1 MTRARPSAGQ
11 RLATTGSSRPL
22 RPRAIPASANPFAAA
37 NAERLWAIRVS
48 LWVCDARLAAIN
60 EIRIKIQ
67 IVSNTA
73 NPPSRSRRGDV
84 RKRCKTRQTAHPVD
98 PGQLQRTLCL
108 HEKKDARNEN
118 ASSAG
123 STRPVA
129 SKPRA
134 TKHQTFSVFKA
145 VLGLVNGDEVMTRPS
160 ALCGDQ
166 GGPCVASSWPEVVA
180 DAGH

>member
-22 RPRAIPASANPFAAA
+22 RPRAIPASANPFATA

-84 RKRCKTRQTAHPVD
+84 RKRCKTRQTVHPAD

-108 HEKKDARNEN
+108 REKKDARNEN

-145 VLGLVNGDEVMTRPS
+145 VLGLVNGDEGDDAAQRAVRRPGRIC
-160 ALCGDQ
+160 A
-166 GGPCVASSWPEVVA
+166 ASS
-180 DAGH
+180 